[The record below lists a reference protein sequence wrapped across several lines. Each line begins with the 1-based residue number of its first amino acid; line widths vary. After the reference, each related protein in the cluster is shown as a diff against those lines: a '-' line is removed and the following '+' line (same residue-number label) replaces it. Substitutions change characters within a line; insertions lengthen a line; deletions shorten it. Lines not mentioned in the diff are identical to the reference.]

1 MFDDLIRFH
10 TPEGKRAA
18 QAEGGIE
25 HYLDEGAV
33 MVAFAM
39 HLLRTVTD
47 LKHVAIAAGSGLR
60 THQAEGHHALRRHV
74 RVGR

>member
-39 HLLRTVTD
+39 HLLRTLPD
-47 LKHVAIAAGSGLR
+47 LEHV
-60 THQAEGHHALRRHV
+60 
-74 RVGR
+74 